1 MPKSLCFVT
10 GNVSPIQA
18 NKFAELSA
26 ILTPVL
32 VQCEVD
38 LRQFNID
45 RNLQLVVELQG
56 SSDEIIA
63 DKARRAAKAASGP
76 VLCEDV
82 SLTLD
87 ALNGLPGPYM

>member
-1 MPKSLCFVT
+1 MRKSLSFVT
-10 GNVSPIQA
+10 GNVRPRQA

-26 ILTPVL
+26 ILAPVL
-32 VQCEVD
+32 IQCKVD
-38 LRQFNID
+38 LRQFNVD
-45 RNLQLVVELQG
+45 RKLQSVVELQG

-76 VLCEDV
+76 VVCEDV
-82 SLTLD
+82 SLTFD